1 MISNKKDYLF
11 HLKKALS
18 GSDRAIIQDAVA
30 DAEEYLHNT
39 LKRIQEENPNI
50 TEADAIVKI
59 IEVYGAPDEVAAAYK
74 RIEVGTSPYK
84 ETAASTLPNE
94 EIEANILEQTVKKS
108 EVRRKWHSRFFGI
121 MAESRA
127 WGGLLY
133 LLLLLPLGIIYFS
146 WAVTGLSLSLGV
158 FVLFIGLPLTW
169 LFLLSV
175 RGMAL
180 LEGRVVEALTGIR
193 MPRRP
198 LFSNRNLNFW
208 GRLKSIVM
216 DKYTW
221 FSLIYLIICLPLG
234 TFYFSLLITLI
245 AVSLYLIEIPVLQ
258 FVFHFPLFFN
268 YGTGLNYMPVWL
280 VPVAV
285 IVGILL
291 LFGIMH
297 LSKTLG
303 QLQGRLAK
311 VMLVR
316 PYK

>member
-1 MISNKKDYLF
+1 MKKLY
-11 HLKKALS
+11 
-18 GSDRAIIQDAVA
+18 
-30 DAEEYLHNT
+30 
-39 LKRIQEENPNI
+39 
-50 TEADAIVKI
+50 
-59 IEVYGAPDEVAAAYK
+59 
-74 RIEVGTSPYK
+74 
-84 ETAASTLPNE
+84 
-94 EIEANILEQTVKKS
+94 
-108 EVRRKWHSRFFGI
+108 SRFFGI

-127 WGGLLY
+127 WGELLY

-146 WAVTGLSLSLGV
+146 WAVTGLSLSLGL
-158 FVLFIGLPLTW
+158 FVLVIGLPFTW

-198 LFSNRNLNFW
+198 LFPNRNLNFL

-268 YGTGLNYMPVWL
+268 YGMGLNYMPVWL

-311 VMLVR
+311 VLLVR
-316 PYK
+316 PYN